1 MSARGIAIKRPTK
14 PRGRRGN
21 ARELRVMMVVD
32 KFGIVVFVQNKAEAA
47 QKAKEARE
55 AQK

>member
-1 MSARGIAIKRPTK
+1 
-14 PRGRRGN
+14 
-21 ARELRVMMVVD
+21 MMVVD